1 MANSG
6 NILTKFYAAVAK
18 RDLKTARK
26 YLRDDLVFKGLFETY
41 PDADSYLAALTKLL
55 SITVRLD
62 VRAIV
67 AQGDDAAVFF
77 DLETKTPVE
86 ATTFVAEWHRMKEG
100 KIHRVQSAFDGRAF
114 ARMFG
119 THLPGGAP

>member
-1 MANSG
+1 MAGSE
-6 NILTKFYAAVAK
+6 NILTNFYVAVAK
-18 RDLKTARK
+18 RDLKEARK

-62 VRAIV
+62 VRVII

-77 DLETKTPVE
+77 DLETKAPVE
-86 ATTFVAEWHRMKEG
+86 TTTFVAEWHQMKEG

-114 ARMFG
+114 AVMFG
-119 THLPGGAP
+119 DG